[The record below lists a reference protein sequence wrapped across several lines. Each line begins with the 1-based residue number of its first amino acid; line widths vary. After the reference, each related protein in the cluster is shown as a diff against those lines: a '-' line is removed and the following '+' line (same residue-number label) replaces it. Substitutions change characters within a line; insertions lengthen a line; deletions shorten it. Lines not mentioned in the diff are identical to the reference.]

1 MKNKFH
7 FFQKGNRILAMLM
20 VMIFF
25 FTSVAFAQQ
34 QSLRGKVSS
43 STGDALIGATVSV
56 IGYTLRSNS
65 FTVIEKYYP
74 MPADEA
80 ALNPNIK

>member
-1 MKNKFH
+1 
-7 FFQKGNRILAMLM
+7 MLM

-43 STGDALIGATVSV
+43 STGEALIGATVSV
-56 IGYTLRSNS
+56 MGTTRGTSTDAAGNYKIDVKSGDNLRFSMVGYAS
-65 FTVIEKYYP
+65 K
-74 MPADEA
+74 M
-80 ALNPNIK
+80 